1 MGKKVLVTSRSFGKI
16 SDEPL
21 RIMRDAGFEVVLKG
35 QEFHQEEFE
44 RIIPEYDALIIG
56 AHPFPEGA
64 MEKCDKLQIIC
75 KHGAGLDNIP
85 LEKARERNI
94 AVCNTPGTNSNA
106 VADLAVGLM
115 LAAVRNIVLAD
126 SRVKRGEWRPEIGVD
141 LCYKTLGLFG
151 FGAIARNVAR
161 RVLGF
166 GMRIMVYDP
175 YVKQV
180 PKEFENK
187 VELCTSA
194 EIIQDADIISMHM
207 PLTEETRNM
216 ITLKEMRQMKTGS
229 YIINTAR
236 GGIVNESDLYQ
247 AVKEGHIAGAALDVS
262 VEEPMDM
269 DNPLRS
275 LENVI
280 ITPHLGMYSREAI
293 GAVSL
298 ICAQN
303 IVARMEG
310 KALQHQV
317 I

>member
-1 MGKKVLVTSRSFGKI
+1 MGEKVLVTSRSFGKI

-56 AHPFPEGA
+56 AHPFPKEV

-115 LAAVRNIVLAD
+115 LAVVRNIVIAD
-126 SRVKRGEWRPEIGVD
+126 NRVKRGEWRPAIGVD

-151 FGAIARNVAR
+151 FGAIAKNVAR

-166 GMRIMVYDP
+166 GMKIMVYDP

-180 PKEFENK
+180 PEEFENK

-194 EIIQDADIISMHM
+194 EIIKNADIISMHM

-262 VEEPMDM
+262 VEEPMNM

-303 IVARMEG
+303 IVAKLEG

>member
-1 MGKKVLVTSRSFGKI
+1 MK
-16 SDEPL
+16 
-21 RIMRDAGFEVVLKG
+21 
-35 QEFHQEEFE
+35 
-44 RIIPEYDALIIG
+44 
-56 AHPFPEGA
+56 
-64 MEKCDKLQIIC
+64 
-75 KHGAGLDNIP
+75 
-85 LEKARERNI
+85 
-94 AVCNTPGTNSNA
+94 
-106 VADLAVGLM
+106 
-115 LAAVRNIVLAD
+115 
-126 SRVKRGEWRPEIGVD
+126 
-141 LCYKTLGLFG
+141 
-151 FGAIARNVAR
+151 
-161 RVLGF
+161 
-166 GMRIMVYDP
+166 IMVYDP

-180 PKEFENK
+180 PEEFENK

-194 EIIQDADIISMHM
+194 EIIKNADIISMHM

-262 VEEPMDM
+262 VKEPMNM

-303 IVARMEG
+303 IVAKLEG